1 MNHEEVW
8 LEEIEW
14 IDDDDA
20 LDELLE
26 VLVAVPDDPDED
38 AGARA

>member
-26 VLVAVPDDPDED
+26 VLVAVTDDRDED